1 MDRQYWVY
9 ILASRMR
16 GTLDI
21 GLTND
26 LARRIDRRIDQHRSG
41 AVPGFTKQYRVNRL
55 VYAEIHATLMDA
67 RQREHSMKRW
77 LRAWKIQLIE
87 RDNPDW
93 LDLAEQPGIGD

>member
-16 GTLDI
+16 GTLYI
-21 GLTND
+21 GVTSD
-26 LARRIDRRIDQHRSG
+26 LSRRLDQHRSS
-41 AVPGFTKQYRVNRL
+41 AVPSFTKQYKVHRL
-55 VYAEIHATLMDA
+55 VYAEIHATLNDA
-67 RQREHSMKRW
+67 RQREHSVKRW

-93 LDLAEQPGIGD
+93 LDLAEQPGMGT